1 MTTRPAKTTKRQA
14 TDAPTSRPDESQ
26 AADQIVTDAAGFEEA
41 MRELETLVERLEA
54 GDLGLEESLTVF
66 ERGIGLTRA
75 CQQALDRAE
84 QKVQVLT
91 AGAAPEQAQGPDAKT
106 PSESSDPSF

>member
-1 MTTRPAKTTKRQA
+1 MTVKAAKPTRRKSATPPDQA
-14 TDAPTSRPDESQ
+14 PSHPSTVD
-26 AADQIVTDAAGFEEA
+26 DAAGFEAA
-41 MRELETLVERLEA
+41 MQELETLVERLEN
-54 GDLGLEESLTVF
+54 GDIALDESLNLF

-91 AGAAPEQAQGPDAKT
+91 AGTGPEPSSTKTPEQTDLP
-106 PSESSDPSF
+106 F

>member
-1 MTTRPAKTTKRQA
+1 MSESPAKTRRPKAAANSTAKPEA
-14 TDAPTSRPDESQ
+14 TPEP
-26 AADQIVTDAAGFEEA
+26 VVDAAGFEDA
-41 MRELETLVERLEA
+41 MRELETLVERLEQ
-54 GDLGLEESLTVF
+54 GDLGLEESLSVF

-91 AGAAPEQAQGPDAKT
+91 MDSAPEPVASPSPDQTNPPFKHHR
-106 PSESSDPSF
+106 E